1 MNLTAALMCLAQAV
15 FFEARGEPFVG
26 KVAVASVVMNRT
38 LDPRFPNDV
47 CAVVKQGPV
56 YKNRPD
62 IPLKNKCQFSFYC
75 DGKSDEINMVL
86 RSAKESVAVAYF
98 ILSGQGLDV
107 TGGATFYHATYV
119 QPYWASQKT
128 RTVRIDKHIFY
139 KWER

>member
-47 CAVVKQGPV
+47 CAVVKQGP
-56 YKNRPD
+56 
-62 IPLKNKCQFSFYC
+62 LKNKCQFSFYC
-75 DGKSDEINMVL
+75 DGKSDEINMGL

-107 TGGATFYHATYV
+107 TGGATLYHATYV